1 MFSQGD
7 RCFVVSNIHCTTSYR
22 KWQILP
28 GRSRQSSVCACVPSC
43 ILCLTLRPIYVNLL
57 CCLVKI
63 CICGCVWLF
72 LLLSSVLFL
81 TVPPCRLGLHSSIR
95 WRFAWL
101 SCTCGPPRAHSK
113 SKVALISMFN
123 LSPSSSLC
131 VFLSS
136 LRLALALSVITHF
149 VFTPSPHLTYIYS
162 INLTLSQHQF
172 SLLSFSTFSLLSRKK
187 NLCVLH

>member
-1 MFSQGD
+1 MSIYYVASSRYASVVVFGAFFFFHLFCFS
-7 RCFVVSNIHCTTSYR
+7 
-22 KWQILP
+22 P
-28 GRSRQSSVCACVPSC
+28 
-43 ILCLTLRPIYVNLL
+43 
-57 CCLVKI
+57 
-63 CICGCVWLF
+63 
-72 LLLSSVLFL
+72 
-81 TVPPCRLGLHSSIR
+81 VPPCRLGLHSSIR

-172 SLLSFSTFSLLSRKK
+172 SLCLFPLSLCSLEKLF
-187 NLCVLH
+187 CVCCIKHDILYVCMLFKV